1 MWADLTVFS
10 VQGLTSL
17 NQAVG
22 QPSGLFS
29 ETLGENE
36 LLDLFRLLAECSFCA
51 FETEV
56 PVFFL
61 STMFDGFVAFTNCI
75 ANTSHVFNVSTFT
88 WCHKQRKLSAF
99 KAGVPNLQDVLS
111 YNPRWSWCNNN
122 NRTKVHNK
130 CNALETPWNH
140 SPHPS
145 PWKNCLGDCCFKE
158 PTWLDWVYQIL
169 YLLINSKPTK
179 LIKYI
184 KIPFHITWSQEGS
197 CLIIFTD
204 SI

>member
-1 MWADLTVFS
+1 MFS

-61 STMFDGFVAFTNCI
+61 STMFDGFVAFTNGI
-75 ANTSHVFNVSTFT
+75 ANTSHVFNVSTF
-88 WCHKQRKLSAF
+88 
-99 KAGVPNLQDVLS
+99 N
-111 YNPRWSWCNNN
+111 
-122 NRTKVHNK
+122 
-130 CNALETPWNH
+130 
-140 SPHPS
+140 
-145 PWKNCLGDCCFKE
+145 
-158 PTWLDWVYQIL
+158 
-169 YLLINSKPTK
+169 
-179 LIKYI
+179 
-184 KIPFHITWSQEGS
+184 
-197 CLIIFTD
+197 
-204 SI
+204 